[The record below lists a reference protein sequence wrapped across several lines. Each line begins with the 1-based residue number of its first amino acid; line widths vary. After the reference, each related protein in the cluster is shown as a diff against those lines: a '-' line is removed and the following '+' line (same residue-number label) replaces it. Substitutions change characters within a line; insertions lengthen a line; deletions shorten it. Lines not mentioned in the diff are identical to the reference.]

1 MAKKIIKLT
10 ESKINKL
17 ISETITKIL
26 TENYASER
34 DVDTTELGIIA
45 DRYKK
50 YAQEIELF
58 IKEFETFLSFLQ
70 QTAQKLGLVL
80 IDKES
85 DGMSDDDSKPYQ
97 KIVYTFTDGTQP
109 NSLYGNDEAYEKL
122 CYKMEQLGSELE
134 DEINP
139 RNYRSMQVKVNYG
152 DDVTVDVEFRLWD

>member
-26 TENYASER
+26 TENYASEQ

-58 IKEFETFLSFLQ
+58 IKEFETFFSVLQ

-97 KIVYTFTDGTQP
+97 KIVYTFTDGTKP

-139 RNYRSMQVKVNYG
+139 RNYQSMQVKVNYG